1 MSNAMASQPPVLL
14 RVTAHS
20 TPHHTDPADA
30 NEFYGALGMLTV
42 AWGRLE
48 GHVIGNL
55 LTIMNFPEVAPSRPL
70 PFAWDSRLDLWK
82 KGFSLVPAL
91 RPHKDRAV
99 LVMKSIIE
107 EAEDRNFAS
116 HAVWDEFVPGSTE
129 PTIEARNIRP
139 GKGVVNVTDVRVTL
153 SMLKSAL
160 AAANRLNLTMSE
172 FTALLSSL
180 RPPPS
185 TAARL

>member
-1 MSNAMASQPPVLL
+1 MASQPPVLL

-107 EAEDRNFAS
+107 EADDRNFAS
-116 HAVWDEFVPGSTE
+116 HAVWDEFVPESRE
-129 PTIEARNIRP
+129 PTIEARNIRSRKGTP
-139 GKGVVNVTDVRVTL
+139 GIIDVRDVRVTL
-153 SMLKSAL
+153 TMLKSAL
-160 AAANRLNLTMSE
+160 MVANRLNLEMTE
-172 FTALLSSL
+172 FTRLLNFL

-185 TAARL
+185 ATSRL